1 MQKYFAIQT
10 NQTSIA
16 LPWDVVKWFFNH
28 TVWGLPLVISLSPPQ
43 DDAPQEE
50 WEDWDT
56 MTVTVVPNNPPTDE
70 GSGDPRMKYS
80 TRQASST
87 ENEPSAEELFHDMQ
101 PVYKKA
107 KMVLFLQILAVYC
120 IWDPIL
126 KSEHQYM

>member
-1 MQKYFAIQT
+1 M
-10 NQTSIA
+10 
-16 LPWDVVKWFFNH
+16 
-28 TVWGLPLVISLSPPQ
+28 ISLSPPQ

-126 KSEHQYM
+126 KSPTSLHYKCDPICNLYVYSIYKEATPV